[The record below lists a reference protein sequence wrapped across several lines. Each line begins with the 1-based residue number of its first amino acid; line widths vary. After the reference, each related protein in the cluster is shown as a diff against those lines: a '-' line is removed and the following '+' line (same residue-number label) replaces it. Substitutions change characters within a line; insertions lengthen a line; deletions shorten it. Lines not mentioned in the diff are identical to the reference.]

1 MISRRQIAWFF
12 ATLLLL
18 ALPSTGLLAQNQ
30 DNAGAPSNDP
40 PARVAR
46 IQYISGEVS
55 LQPGGVND
63 WVAANLNRPLTTSDR
78 VWTDKESRTE
88 LNLGGGFIRMN
99 SESSLTLTNVSD
111 NTIQMQLD
119 QGVLELTVR
128 HLENGEIYEVDTPN
142 LAFTVMKAG
151 VYRFDVYPNED
162 QTWVTVRKGSGEAT
176 GRGAAVKVSDGHQVR
191 FSGQNSLQ
199 HVAESAPALDG
210 FDDWANVRDKRFDSS
225 ESARYV
231 APGVI
236 GYEDLD
242 NNGRWQVAPTYGA
255 IWIPTSVPVG
265 WAPYRNGHWVWIAPW
280 GWTWVDNASWG
291 FAPFHYGRWVAWG
304 GGWGWAPGPIIGV
317 GWRPF
322 WAPALVGWI
331 GGAGWGVN
339 ISFGFGGGCGWFPLG
354 WGEPFYPWY
363 RGSRGGF
370 VSQNYIRNINVTNTR
385 ITNITNVTNNYYNN
399 NINNGHYANRNIAG
413 AVTAAPK
420 SALAS
425 GQNIARVGMAV
436 PRSELGRGE
445 VVRSADVTPNRGA
458 VLGGQNPRNTGIPPR
473 GTFDRPVVTRASAPG
488 RAIDSQLSTGNQQ
501 APNSGAI
508 HGPNSQ
514 AATNP
519 LPGSGSRNT
528 QAAMPGS
535 NVPRP
540 AVDTGYSNRDATQA
554 SPAATAHNVPR
565 PPDRGTTGASTTA
578 GYPSH
583 AGYPSQSGYSSQSAN
598 GPQAAYSHAVPR
610 PPATSEALSHG
621 SAAATQVSH
630 QTPPPAHQSAPQPRT
645 APAEKQSKSNPN
657 PGSASMRAPQPS
669 AGYTYHAAPAYSA
682 SSYNAGSSRSYGGSS
697 RAYNPAASSY
707 TSGASSYGAAP
718 PRYGSS
724 GNYAAT
730 PSYSAKASA
739 PAVQHY
745 SAPTAVHYSGG
756 GGSSSNAHY
765 SGGGGGSS
773 HASSGHG
780 GGHSR

>member
-78 VWTDKESRTE
+78 VWTDKDSRTE
-88 LNLGGGFIRMN
+88 LNVGGGFIRVN

-191 FSGQNSLQ
+191 FNGQNSLQ
-199 HVAESAPALDG
+199 NVAQSAPALDG

-370 VSQNYIRNINVTNTR
+370 VSQNYIRNVNITNTR

-399 NINNGHYANRNIAG
+399 NINNGHYANRNIVG

-473 GTFDRPVVTRASAPG
+473 GTFDRPVVTRASAPS
-488 RAIDSQLSTGNQQ
+488 RNFDSQLGTANQQ
-501 APNSGAI
+501 PPNSGAVR
-508 HGPNSQ
+508 GPNSQ
-514 AATNP
+514 AATNA
-519 LPGSGSRNT
+519 LPGSGSRSGQT
-528 QAAMPGS
+528 AMPGS

-540 AVDTGYSNRDATQA
+540 TVDTGYSNRDSTQA
-554 SPAATAHNVPR
+554 NPAATAHNVPR
-565 PPDRGTTGASTTA
+565 PPDHGTTGASTPA

-583 AGYPSQSGYSSQSAN
+583 AGYSSQSGYAAQSGNGSQAT
-598 GPQAAYSHAVPR
+598 YTHAVPR
-610 PPATSEALSHG
+610 PPATGEALSHS
-621 SAAATQVSH
+621 SAAATPVSH
-630 QTPPPAHQSAPQPRT
+630 QAPPPAHQSAPQQRS

-657 PGSASMRAPQPS
+657 PGTASMRAPQPP
-669 AGYTYHAAPAYSA
+669 AGYSYHAAPAYSA
-682 SSYNAGSSRSYGGSS
+682 SSYSGAGGSYGASSRSYNHG
-697 RAYNPAASSY
+697 ASSY
-707 TSGASSYGAAP
+707 GSSTSSYGAAP
-718 PRYGSS
+718 SRYGSS
-724 GNYAAT
+724 GTYGS
-730 PSYSAKASA
+730 PSSYSARTST

-745 SAPTAVHYSGG
+745 SAPPAVHYSSG
-756 GGSSSNAHY
+756 GGSSGNAHY
-765 SGGGGGSS
+765 SAGGSGSS